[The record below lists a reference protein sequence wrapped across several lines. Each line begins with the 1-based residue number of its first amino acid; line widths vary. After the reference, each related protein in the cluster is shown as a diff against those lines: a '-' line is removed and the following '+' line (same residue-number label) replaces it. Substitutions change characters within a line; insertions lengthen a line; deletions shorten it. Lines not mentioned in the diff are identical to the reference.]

1 MHKKIRDL
9 IQAKDT
15 CVLATVSGNIPHCS
29 LMAYLPGEEC
39 REIYMITQKKT
50 KKYENL
56 TQNPQV
62 SLLMDTREKDHGPR
76 RNQAKALTLNGQFQR
91 ITDEGQ
97 KNSIRSRFLKKHAH
111 LKKLINHPDAEI
123 FYVRVSSCQLLE
135 GAMDSYFEAID

>member
-56 TQNPQV
+56 TQNSQV
-62 SLLMDTREKDHGPR
+62 SLLMDTREEDHGDQ
-76 RNQAKALTLNGQFQR
+76 RNRAKALTVNAVFQR
-91 ITDEGQ
+91 IEDEG
-97 KNSIRSRFLKKHAH
+97 KKGLLRARFLKKHPH
-111 LKKLINHPDAEI
+111 LLELINHPDAEI
-123 FYVRVSSCQLLE
+123 FCVKISSCQLLE
-135 GAMDSYFEAID
+135 GAMDSYFELIN